1 MNAPEPSKPAHNL
14 AVTIAM
20 LAIGL
25 VILVPSGLCTGTMG
39 ISAISGMAFDKADI
53 GSALSLLLLALV
65 VGGPFVIAGG
75 ALVWIAIRRLR
86 GR

>member
-1 MNAPEPSKPAHNL
+1 MNAPEPTKPARSL
-14 AVTIAM
+14 AATVAI

-39 ISAISGMAFDKADI
+39 VSAVVNAVLYPAQAGDAVSMIA
-53 GSALSLLLLALV
+53 LALI